1 MNLSPAP
8 AAVVAVDV
16 AVDVAV
22 AIAAFIDQAITI
34 WQLEIGILC
43 SPVWAVGRPPFCGC
57 VYPLIFECRLLRDL
71 LILSVIEPTTQVGPN
86 QRSVFWPKYLKFP
99 STWDETKN

>member
-1 MNLSPAP
+1 VNLSPAP

-43 SPVWAVGRPPFCGC
+43 SPMLNNWDVAQQFVGDI
-57 VYPLIFECRLLRDL
+57 Y
-71 LILSVIEPTTQVGPN
+71 
-86 QRSVFWPKYLKFP
+86 
-99 STWDETKN
+99 STWHIIAMVCGLALRKSLHIFHQSIF